1 MFNDHLSTEEARL
14 KIQERDR
21 EAETYRYHRQ
31 LGYSEY
37 GWARWILIFI
47 MLVTFLLILLF

>member
-1 MFNDHLSTEEARL
+1 MFNDHLSTEEAKM

-21 EAETYRYHRQ
+21 EAETYRYHKQ

-37 GWARWILIFI
+37 GLARWILMFI
-47 MLVTFLLILLF
+47 MLVTLMLILLF